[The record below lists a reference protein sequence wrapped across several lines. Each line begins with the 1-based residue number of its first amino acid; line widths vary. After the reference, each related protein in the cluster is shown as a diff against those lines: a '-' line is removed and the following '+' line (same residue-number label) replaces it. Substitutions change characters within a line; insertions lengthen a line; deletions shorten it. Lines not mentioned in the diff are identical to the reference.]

1 MLALIEEGVN
11 PGSREREAQ
20 NSQRAILGLGQST
33 SRTKSLIRVAEMVK
47 QIVITVIIKDSSLPQ

>member
-1 MLALIEEGVN
+1 MLALIAEGVN

-20 NSQRAILGLGQST
+20 NSQRAILGLGQSI